1 MKHAFNR
8 IGHVSL
14 RTYLALLLCLVLP
27 LFLMF
32 GWIRIQYE
40 TYIQQQL
47 SEQIISSISK
57 SEEAVY
63 DSFRNMAGISSAIVT
78 NSALLEGLSNPA
90 NSYYSVNKLFDECVN
105 YAQVNNLYSNG
116 DMLMTLFDRTGR
128 CYTNWSRNFQDYSYL
143 RQESWVIEAENG
155 KGHLVW
161 NLFSPTFLIN
171 KGEKYISVA
180 RGV

>member
-1 MKHAFNR
+1 MNGPSAGNVRCAGHGPEKGERKNEACLQPNR
-8 IGHVSL
+8 TRL

-105 YAQVNNLYSNG
+105 YAQVNNLYSQG
-116 DMLMTLFDRTGR
+116 AAIPTGAGIFR
-128 CYTNWSRNFQDYSYL
+128 ITAISGRKAGSL
-143 RQESWVIEAENG
+143 RRRM
-155 KGHLVW
+155 
-161 NLFSPTFLIN
+161 
-171 KGEKYISVA
+171 A
-180 RGV
+180 RGIWSGTCFRPRF